1 MKITIEDVMHKLLQT
16 VPRLESTVDVLRA
29 GDPKME
35 VRAMATT
42 FMATHEVIEQ
52 AAASGVN
59 LLITHEGTFYSH
71 MDQTDWLEHDAV
83 YQAKQRLIEQSGIA
97 IFRLHDGIH
106 RYQPDGIMT
115 GLIQALDWDKYVTE
129 HQRVVSLLTLPAMS
143 VKEIA
148 EHVKR
153 QMGISFVRVVGDP
166 AMSCTRVGLL
176 AGYRGGGAVAIPQ
189 FGNEALD
196 LVIAGEGP
204 EWETP
209 EYVRDAMHQGKK
221 KALILLGHA
230 ESEASGMKAL
240 AEQLAAAF
248 PTVSVQFFANKPL
261 FTVI

>member
-1 MKITIEDVMHKLLQT
+1 MKVTVEDVMHKLLLT

-29 GDPKME
+29 GDPRTE
-35 VRAMATT
+35 VRAIATA

-52 AAASGVN
+52 AVACGVN

-71 MDQTDWLEHDAV
+71 MDQTDWLEQDAV
-83 YQAKQRLIEQSGIA
+83 YQAKQQLIEQSGIA

-115 GLIQALDWDKYVTE
+115 GLIQALDWDRYVTAHE
-129 HQRVVSLLTLPAMS
+129 RVVSLLTLPVMT
-143 VKEIA
+143 VRLIA

-153 QMGISFVRVVGDP
+153 QLGISFVRVVGDP
-166 AMSCTRVGLL
+166 AMSCRHIGLL
-176 AGYRGGGAVAIPQ
+176 AGYRGGGALAIPQ
-189 FGNEALD
+189 YGNEGLD

-209 EYVRDAMHQGKK
+209 EYVRDAVHQGKK

-230 ESEASGMKAL
+230 ESEASGMKVL
-240 AEQLAAAF
+240 AETLAAAF
-248 PTVSVQFFANKPL
+248 PTVPVQFFTNTPL
-261 FTVI
+261 FTVM